1 MNTKIKFLH
10 IRRPAI
16 SLRTDGMTIERAG
29 PFGGITVAYRDV
41 GNGAYEVAFAR
52 CRNNERYN
60 KRTGRGEATGKLLSS
75 AIYTPGRKQV
85 IECAADESPL
95 EQIAA
100 LVYASSAMRKNL
112 RPAILRS
119 AS

>member
-29 PFGGITVAYRDV
+29 PYGGITVAYRDF
-41 GNGAYEVAFAR
+41 GNGAHQVAFAR
-52 CRNNERYN
+52 CRNDERYN
-60 KRTGRGEATGKLLSS
+60 KKLGREM
-75 AIYTPGRKQV
+75 AIRNMVDGAPAVR

-95 EQIAA
+95 EQIAT
-100 LVYASSAMRKNL
+100 LVYASSSLRKNF